1 MIEDM
6 TTRNLSQATR
16 QSYIQFGHK
25 IQQATLENRR
35 TGSASG
41 TCARLLHLIA
51 QKRLLAPA
59 CSLARGDSAVLGG
72 GCGITEPGR
81 ADDAYVAGLRIGEVC
96 RLKAASI
103 TANASLSAS
112 KVARARRIARR

>member
-1 MIEDM
+1 
-6 TTRNLSQATR
+6 
-16 QSYIQFGHK
+16 
-25 IQQATLENRR
+25 LENRR

-59 CSLARGDSAVLGG
+59 CSLARGDRAVLGG

-81 ADDAYVAGLRIGEVC
+81 ADDADAAGLRIGEVC

-103 TANASLSAS
+103 TRSQQTHAYPRQRWQWREGSL
-112 KVARARRIARR
+112 ARRLCRASSTSI